1 MAHEPIA
8 PRGNQIMNRRLRTL
22 TFSLSL
28 FVLAAAH
35 PTHAADGLAY
45 VGTRHDGS
53 SGVNGL
59 RSADALALSPD
70 GADLYAAGSG
80 DSALAVF
87 SRDAA
92 SGALTF
98 VEQERQGS
106 FGIEGLGG
114 ASAVAVSPDGINVY
128 AAGTQDD
135 SLVVFTRDP
144 ADGAL
149 FFVERKRD
157 SVDGV
162 DGLAGIN
169 AVAVSPDGMNVYA
182 TGGADDALA
191 TFMRDA
197 TTGTLTFLGAEPG
210 LNGPQAIA
218 ISPDGA
224 YLYVASG
231 NAVVVFAR
239 DPASGMLTVVQIVDD
254 DTDGVD
260 GLGGAAALA
269 VSPDG
274 GHLYAAGKLDDAVAV
289 FSR

>member
-70 GADLYAAGSG
+70 GADLYAAGSR
-80 DSALAVF
+80 DSALATF
-87 SRDAA
+87 S
-92 SGALTF
+92 
-98 VEQERQGS
+98 
-106 FGIEGLGG
+106 
-114 ASAVAVSPDGINVY
+114 
-128 AAGTQDD
+128 
-135 SLVVFTRDP
+135 
-144 ADGAL
+144 
-149 FFVERKRD
+149 
-157 SVDGV
+157 
-162 DGLAGIN
+162 
-169 AVAVSPDGMNVYA
+169 
-182 TGGADDALA
+182 
-191 TFMRDA
+191 RDA

-289 FSR
+289 FSRDSASGALAFVEVDRQ

>member
-92 SGALTF
+92 TGALTF
-98 VEQERQGS
+98 IEQERQGS
-106 FGIEGLGG
+106 FGVEGLGG
-114 ASAVAVSPDGINVY
+114 ASAVAVSPDRK
-128 AAGTQDD
+128 
-135 SLVVFTRDP
+135 STR
-144 ADGAL
+144 
-149 FFVERKRD
+149 
-157 SVDGV
+157 
-162 DGLAGIN
+162 
-169 AVAVSPDGMNVYA
+169 
-182 TGGADDALA
+182 
-191 TFMRDA
+191 
-197 TTGTLTFLGAEPG
+197 
-210 LNGPQAIA
+210 LN
-218 ISPDGA
+218 S
-224 YLYVASG
+224 S
-231 NAVVVFAR
+231 
-239 DPASGMLTVVQIVDD
+239 
-254 DTDGVD
+254 
-260 GLGGAAALA
+260 
-269 VSPDG
+269 
-274 GHLYAAGKLDDAVAV
+274 H
-289 FSR
+289 

>member
-59 RSADALALSPD
+59 RSADAP
-70 GADLYAAGSG
+70 
-80 DSALAVF
+80 
-87 SRDAA
+87 
-92 SGALTF
+92 
-98 VEQERQGS
+98 
-106 FGIEGLGG
+106 
-114 ASAVAVSPDGINVY
+114 
-128 AAGTQDD
+128 
-135 SLVVFTRDP
+135 
-144 ADGAL
+144 L

-274 GHLYAAGKLDDAVAV
+274 GHLYAAGKLDDSVAV
-289 FSR
+289 FSRDSASGALAFVEVDRQAVDGV

>member
-28 FVLAAAH
+28 LLLAAAH
-35 PTHAADGLAY
+35 PTHAA
-45 VGTRHDGS
+45 
-53 SGVNGL
+53 
-59 RSADALALSPD
+59 
-70 GADLYAAGSG
+70 
-80 DSALAVF
+80 
-87 SRDAA
+87 
-92 SGALTF
+92 
-98 VEQERQGS
+98 
-106 FGIEGLGG
+106 
-114 ASAVAVSPDGINVY
+114 
-128 AAGTQDD
+128 
-135 SLVVFTRDP
+135 
-144 ADGAL
+144 
-149 FFVERKRD
+149 
-157 SVDGV
+157 

-182 TGGADDALA
+182 TGGADNALA

-239 DPASGMLTVVQIVDD
+239 DPASGMLTAVQIVDD
-254 DTDGVD
+254 NTDGAD

-269 VSPDG
+269 LSPDG

-289 FSR
+289 FSRDSASGALAFVEVDRQAVDG